1 MYCNTNGQA
10 RHSLL
15 INSILLRKYEEEMDI
30 KENNFRRK
38 EYIF

>member
-15 INSILLRKYEEEMDI
+15 INSILRKYEEEMDI